1 VTRLDKGSCFCGS
14 VEIEV
19 SGTPDGMGYC
29 HCASCRAWPAGPV
42 DAVTLWRQM
51 SVRVIKGAE
60 LLAAVSRT
68 PSTGRQFG
76 PKSG

>member
-1 VTRLDKGSCFCGS
+1 
-14 VEIEV
+14 
-19 SGTPDGMGYC
+19 MGYC

-60 LLAAVSRT
+60 LLAAVSTT